1 MSRDRVFHLV
11 TFVVAVSAVG
21 LQFVLVVQGHH
32 VLDETNRPPVGTRIV
47 RFWSYLTIWGNVL
60 LAGSALALGC
70 GRVPVG
76 RIGRALRLDAV
87 VLIGVIAI
95 VHFVLLRPLLD
106 LHGPDLVADKMLHLV
121 VPALGVLGW
130 LVFGPRGVAGAG
142 DILTSVLLP
151 VLWLGYTLLRGAI
164 TDWYPYPFLDVT
176 EHGYAVVLANC
187 LGVALLLLGLTWG
200 AVRLDAR
207 LNRESR

>member
-1 MSRDRVFHLV
+1 MSRDRIYHLV
-11 TFVVAVSAVG
+11 TFAVAAVAIV
-21 LQFVLVVQGHH
+21 LQLVLVVQGHH
-32 VLDETNRPPVGTRIV
+32 VLDETNRPPLGTRIV

-60 LAGSALALGC
+60 LAGSALALAC
-70 GRVPVG
+70 GRIPTGRVG
-76 RIGRALRLDAV
+76 RAARLGAV

-106 LHGPDLVADKMLHLV
+106 LHGPDLVADRLLHLV

-130 LVFGPRGVAGAG
+130 LVLGPRGVADAH
-142 DILTSVLLP
+142 DILGSVLLP
-151 VLWLGYTLLRGAI
+151 VVWLGYTLVRGAV

-176 EHGYAVVLANC
+176 EHGYGVVLANC
-187 LGVALLLLGLTWG
+187 LGVALLLLVLTWA

-207 LNRESR
+207 LVRGPR